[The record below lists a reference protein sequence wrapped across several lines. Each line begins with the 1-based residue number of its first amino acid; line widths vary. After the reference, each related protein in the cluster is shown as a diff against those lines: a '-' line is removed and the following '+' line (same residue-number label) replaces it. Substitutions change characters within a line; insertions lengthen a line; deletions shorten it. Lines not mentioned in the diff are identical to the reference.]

1 MTFTVLTLFPEIVD
15 AYFASSIMAKAI
27 SRGVVTCRSI
37 DIRDFATDKHHKC
50 DDAPYG
56 GGAGMLMLSEPLGR
70 ALEAAGA
77 KSRIEGVGS
86 DSSGVA
92 AEPGEAASADAAG
105 RGARPRVVFLTPS
118 GRPFDQALAMEFAR
132 EKDLILLCGRYEGID
147 QRIIDA
153 YVDDEVSIGDYVL
166 SSGEVA
172 ALAVID
178 ATYRLVDGVITA
190 ESLTEESFSDGLLE
204 YPQYTRPEL
213 YGTLRVPEVL
223 LSGHHEHIRRWRL
236 RKRLEKTLRVRPELI
251 RTALASGG
259 LNAEMRA
266 ILQDL
271 QSPSY
276 TSTGSEGDEHERD
289 QGD

>member
-1 MTFTVLTLFPEIVD
+1 MTFTVLTLFPDIVD
-15 AYFASSIMAKAI
+15 AYFANSIMAKAI
-27 SRGVVTCRSI
+27 SRGVVACRSVN
-37 DIRDFATDKHHKC
+37 IRDFATDKHHKC

-77 KSRIEGVGS
+77 MSKIAGVGN
-86 DSSGVA
+86 
-92 AEPGEAASADAAG
+92 SADAG
-105 RGARPRVVFLTPS
+105 IDGAMRPRVVFLTPS
-118 GRPFDQALAMEFAR
+118 GRPFDQELAAELAR
-132 EKDLILLCGRYEGID
+132 ERDLILLCGRYEGID

-251 RTALASGG
+251 RSALASGG
-259 LNAEMRA
+259 LDAEMKA
-266 ILQDL
+266 ILQEL

-276 TSTGSEGDEHERD
+276 TATGSEGDEHERD

>member
-27 SRGVVTCRSI
+27 SRGVVSCRSI
-37 DIRDFATDKHHKC
+37 NIRDYALDKHHKC

-77 KSRIEGVGS
+77 VSRIEGVGGGAVTDAS
-86 DSSGVA
+86 VGVESGM
-92 AEPGEAASADAAG
+92 E
-105 RGARPRVVFLTPS
+105 ARPRVVFLTPS
-118 GRPFDQALAMEFAR
+118 GRPFNQGLATEFAR
-132 EKDLILLCGRYEGID
+132 EKDIIFLCGRYEGID
-147 QRIIDA
+147 QRIIDS

-251 RTALASGG
+251 RAAMASGG
-259 LNAEMRA
+259 LDAEMRA

-271 QSPSY
+271 QSPSC
-276 TSTGSEGDEHERD
+276 TSTGFEGDEHERD